1 MADVKIIDIDGEQ
14 WNIKDQDAR
23 TEIVTIGQK
32 VEENASVIENLNK
45 NVQEGFVAHR
55 LVKKVT
61 MYPFETCF
69 VSGYINNVGP
79 YMAILSAKNAASLII
94 TDLHGSVSNYINV
107 KVVSQ
112 FEYELSLDGLI
123 NIFGF
128 AQNLS

>member
-69 VSGYINNVGP
+69 VSGYVNDVGP

-94 TDLHGSVSNYINV
+94 TDLYGSASNYINV